1 MTKSAEEIITIFMR
15 EFGEGG
21 ILDLA
26 IINLKMI
33 AEGEKRRFV
42 GSPNAKN
49 LCIREGILIEIEKDL
64 LVPTSKEIREEIL
77 SIKEENGRIK
87 FP

>member
-1 MTKSAEEIITIFMR
+1 MTKSAEEIITIFMK
-15 EFGEGG
+15 EFGEGRM
-21 ILDLA
+21 LDLA

-33 AEGEKRRFV
+33 AERQKTRFV
-42 GSPNAKN
+42 GSPNAEN
-49 LCIREGILIEIEKDL
+49 LCIREGILLKIESGL
-64 LVPTSKEIREEIL
+64 LVPTSKEIRAEIL